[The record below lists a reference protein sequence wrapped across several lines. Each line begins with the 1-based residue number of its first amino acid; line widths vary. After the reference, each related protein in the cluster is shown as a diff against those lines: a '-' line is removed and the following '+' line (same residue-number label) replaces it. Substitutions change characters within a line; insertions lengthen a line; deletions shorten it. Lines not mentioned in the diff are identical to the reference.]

1 MIGWEDIVKG
11 RNYTTTVK
19 CYSKTGR
26 VLKLRAKDFINEVKK
41 DRETVKMILN
51 ISGERDSLT
60 IKQIRQA
67 KSILNDNIRKTSHE
81 IETED
86 GDVLSPKQQAFRQR
100 KQSQPPPPQSNETL
114 ISNMLVR
121 NNMRPDECKIA
132 DVRSVMQDIVQN

>member
-1 MIGWEDIVKG
+1 
-11 RNYTTTVK
+11 
-19 CYSKTGR
+19 
-26 VLKLRAKDFINEVKK
+26 
-41 DRETVKMILN
+41 MILN

-100 KQSQPPPPQSNETL
+100 KQSQPPPPPSNETL

-132 DVRSVMQDIVQN
+132 DVRSVMQDIV